1 MRKSVAEK
9 IRKEVMIVGE
19 VIEAGA
25 VCSQGK
31 GRKGEEPGGG
41 RVKFRRETQGGA
53 SALVSSEHALRP
65 HPRHPHPNWW
75 FSERLGGS
83 LGNPKSLSPL
93 PHHPPLPDFIQ
104 VDYKANE
111 WLMKNMDPLNDN
123 VATLLHQS
131 TDRLTAEIW
140 KDGEDTLPPALS
152 LELRASLH
160 CF

>member
-9 IRKEVMIVGE
+9 IRKEVIVGE

-25 VCSQGK
+25 ECSQGK

-53 SALVSSEHALRP
+53 SALVSREHALRP
-65 HPRHPHPNWW
+65 PHPHPNWW
-75 FSERLGGS
+75 FSELLGGS